1 MRTQLQEIPQ
11 LSFATPKLL
20 TPIEITPKELP
31 KPQEPERKEEP
42 KPKKRTQKKEPLQHA
57 YKREGS
63 ASATYVMN
71 LKRDVIHANSFYDTL
86 YAISIKS
93 KIALPPIVAFAYSVA
108 LSHRFDFIYNSNFFF
123 LPPKKN
129 REVSRL
135 KVIQFS
141 NDSRY
146 SVIPFSKY
154 PRMTDCIQD
163 FYDLVGTHNLF
174 GSFRVKDTP
183 APDYVFKYAFPNI
196 FTSCYALSYF
206 LKNKTSFPVSYITL
220 AYISLIL
227 GVYVYEEFAE
237 DVLRDYAEF
246 LNNPT
251 GCSCDVPPEKL
262 YDLGRRET
270 GFTKEM
276 LMNLDTRALRL
287 LPDTYM
293 YPLPKSVATFKNII

>member
-1 MRTQLQEIPQ
+1 MRTQLQEIP
-11 LSFATPKLL
+11 SFTTITTNVSLTPKD
-20 TPIEITPKELP
+20 IVITTIKEEEPK
-31 KPQEPERKEEP
+31 KEEP
-42 KPKKRTQKKEPLQHA
+42 KPKKQTATREPAHYV

-63 ASATYVMN
+63 ATATYILN

-129 REVSRL
+129 NDVSRL

-141 NDSRY
+141 DSSRY
-146 SVIPFSKY
+146 SYLPFAKY
-154 PRMTDCIQD
+154 SRMTDCIHD
-163 FYDLVGTHNLF
+163 FYSLVGDHNLF
-174 GSFRVKDTP
+174 SSFRVKDTP
-183 APDYVFKYAFPNI
+183 APDYVFKYAFPNV
-196 FTSCYALSYF
+196 FTSCYALSHY
-206 LKNKTSFPVSYITL
+206 LKNKTPFTVSYVTL

-237 DVLRDYAEF
+237 DILRDYAEF

-251 GCSCDVPPEKL
+251 GCVCDVPPEKL

-276 LMNLDTRALRL
+276 LMNLDSRALRL
-287 LPDTYM
+287 LPDSYM
-293 YPLPKSVATFKNII
+293 YPLPKSVASFQKII